1 MKKSRNMLSHKK
13 QFLLCVLSAA
23 ISVTVILY
31 VFKLYDNREDD
42 TERHALFEST
52 ILDIVQ
58 LNLAIFFATLFS
70 TSRSSILFVVD
81 KVLNRKLSH
90 TTLGLINISMKTI
103 CIVLFDFRIIH
114 VGRTNQDTRLMI
126 LYADIAS
133 NCFSE
138 ACQDYAGDSKQ
149 QRSTCNKCCI
159 KQREDK
165 GKVISDHII

>member
-1 MKKSRNMLSHKK
+1 MLSHKK

-23 ISVTVILY
+23 ISITIVLY
-31 VFKLYDNREDD
+31 VFKHYDSQEDD
-42 TERHALFEST
+42 TKQHTIFETT

-58 LNLAIFFATLFS
+58 LNLVIFFATLFS

-81 KVLNRKLSH
+81 KVLGRKLSP
-90 TTLGLINISMKTI
+90 TTLGLINILMKTI

-138 ACQDYAGDSKQ
+138 ACQDYGSDSKQ
-149 QRSTCNKCCI
+149 QCATCNKCCI
-159 KQREDK
+159 KQCEDK
-165 GKVISDHII
+165 SKVISDHVI